1 MTSSIV
7 SAVIVLAAVGLCA
20 AVVVFQRRSARE
32 LADELRRATAEQGQA
47 ALGETLERVLA
58 ANRHVMETE
67 REVAARELQG
77 KKSLIDQQ
85 LEAMAGRLDEVGTLM
100 QQLESDREQKF
111 GRLSA
116 QLDQQHEGLSSL
128 LQTTQSLR
136 EALSSSK
143 ARGQWGERMAEDVL
157 RLSGLVENVNYRKQ
171 RAIEGGVPDFTFFLP
186 NDLLLHM
193 DVKFPLDNYVRC
205 IEAQSDLDRK
215 RYRDDFLR
223 DVRHHVRA
231 LASRSYVDPAG
242 GTVDFVL
249 LFIPNEQLYGFIH
262 EEDAVIGEDAARSGV
277 ILCSPLTL
285 FAVLALIRQTVDNF
299 QLAKTSNEILALL
312 GTFKKQWGMFV
323 DKMDKLD
330 RSLCTV
336 RRDYDEL
343 VGTRR
348 RALERPLD
356 KIEALRQ
363 SEELSLVDDADD
375 EPGGTFALEA

>member
-1 MTSSIV
+1 MSI
-7 SAVIVLAAVGLCA
+7 AIVLAALVVTVGLFA
-20 AVVVFQRRSARE
+20 TVVALQRRHARA
-32 LADELRRATAEQGQA
+32 LAEELRRTSAAQSQA
-47 ALGETLERVLA
+47 VVGETLERVLA
-58 ANRHVMETE
+58 ANRNLMEAE
-67 REVAARELQG
+67 RQVAAGELDG

-85 LEAMAGRLDEVGTLM
+85 LAVMTERLDQVGALM
-100 QQLESDREQKF
+100 QELETDREQKF

-157 RLSGLVENVNYRKQ
+157 RLSGLIENVNYRKQ

-205 IEAQSDLDRK
+205 VEAGSDLDRK
-215 RYRDDFLR
+215 RFRDDFLR
-223 DVRHHVRA
+223 DVRHHVRS
-231 LASRSYVDPAG
+231 LSSRTYVDPAG
-242 GTVDFVL
+242 GTVNFVL
-249 LFIPNEQLYGFIH
+249 LFIPNEQLFGFIQ
-262 EEDAVIGEDAARSGV
+262 EEDGAIAEDAARNGV
-277 ILCSPLTL
+277 VLCSPLTL
-285 FAVLALIRQTVDNF
+285 FAVLGLIRQTVDNF
-299 QLAKTSNEILALL
+299 QLAKTSDEILALL
-312 GTFKKQWGMFV
+312 GVFKKQWGMFV

-336 RRDYDEL
+336 RKDYDEL
-343 VGTRR
+343 VSTRR

-356 KIEALRQ
+356 QIDALRQ
-363 SEELSLVDDADD
+363 SELSLVDDDGDD
-375 EPGGTFALEA
+375 SLALEA

>member
-1 MTSSIV
+1 MSIV
-7 SAVIVLAAVGLCA
+7 IVAAVVGLC
-20 AVVVFQRRSARE
+20 VVVVVLQRRNAQA
-32 LADELRRATAEQGQA
+32 LAAELRRTTAEQSQA
-47 ALGETLERVLA
+47 VVGETLERVLA
-58 ANRHVMETE
+58 ANRNLMEAE
-67 REVAARELQG
+67 RQVTATDLEG

-85 LEAMAGRLDEVGTLM
+85 LVAMTERLDHVGALM
-100 QQLESDREQKF
+100 QELESDREQKF
-111 GRLSA
+111 GRISA

-157 RLSGLVENVNYRKQ
+157 RLSGLIENVNYRKQ

-205 IEAQSDLDRK
+205 IEAGSDLDRK
-215 RYRDDFLR
+215 RFRDDFLR
-223 DVRHHVRA
+223 DVRHHVRS
-231 LASRSYVDPAG
+231 LAARSYVDPAG

-262 EEDAVIGEDAARSGV
+262 EEDGAIAEDAARAGV
-277 ILCSPLTL
+277 VLCSPLTL

-299 QLAKTSNEILALL
+299 QLAKTSDEILALL
-312 GTFKKQWGMFV
+312 GVFKKQWGMFV
-323 DKMDKLD
+323 EKMDKLD

-336 RRDYDEL
+336 RKDYDEL

-348 RALERPLD
+348 RTLERPLD
-356 KIEALRQ
+356 KIDALRQ
-363 SEELSLVDDADD
+363 SEDLSLVDDDGD
-375 EPGGTFALEA
+375 TFALEA

>member
-1 MTSSIV
+1 MSILI
-7 SAVIVLAAVGLCA
+7 AILIVG
-20 AVVVFQRRSARE
+20 AVVVLCAVAVVAQHRNARA
-32 LADELRRATAEQGQA
+32 LAEELRRTTAEQGQA
-47 ALGETLERVLA
+47 AVGETLERVLA

-67 REVAARELQG
+67 REVAARELEG

-85 LEAMAGRLDEVGTLM
+85 LAAMTERLDQVGSLM
-100 QQLESDREQKF
+100 QELESDREQKF

-157 RLSGLVENVNYRKQ
+157 RLSGLIENVNYRKQ

-205 IEAQSDLDRK
+205 IEAESDLDRK
-215 RYRDDFLR
+215 RFRDDFLR

-262 EEDAVIGEDAARSGV
+262 EEDGGIAEDAARAGV

-323 DKMDKLD
+323 EKMDKLD

-348 RALERPLD
+348 RSLERPLD
-356 KIEALRQ
+356 QIDALRQ
-363 SEELSLVDDADD
+363 SQDLSLVDDDGD
-375 EPGGTFALEA
+375 TLALEA